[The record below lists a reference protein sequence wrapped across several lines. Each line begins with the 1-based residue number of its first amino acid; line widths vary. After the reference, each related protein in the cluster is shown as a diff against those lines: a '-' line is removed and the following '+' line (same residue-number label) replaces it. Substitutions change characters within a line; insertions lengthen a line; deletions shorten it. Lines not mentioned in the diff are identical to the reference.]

1 MCNIITNFI
10 KAELIFVLVQLLFV
24 FKDII
29 WNIYEMKLEWDIFH
43 FENFFQKYKKFRKL
57 FTYLILCYMIT
68 RKR

>member
-29 WNIYEMKLEWDIFH
+29 WNIYEMKLEDIFH
-43 FENFFQKYKKFRKL
+43 FENFFKNIKIQKIIYISHSML
-57 FTYLILCYMIT
+57 YDYS
-68 RKR
+68 

>member
-43 FENFFQKYKKFRKL
+43 FENFFKNIKNSEN
-57 FTYLILCYMIT
+57 YLHISFYVI
-68 RKR
+68 